1 MKEKKRK
8 STIQLAIWTWTWVA
22 SLALA
27 SFGPRFIWDENPII
41 TTIAIIINVTM
52 GVMMII
58 ANRNFFN
65 HSDELERKIQM
76 ESMAVTLGLTV
87 VVGLAYSLLE
97 QTKLINHKAEISI
110 LLFLMSFTLITAL
123 YVNRRRYQ

>member
-1 MKEKKRK
+1 MKENKRK

-22 SLALA
+22 TLALA
-27 SFGPRFIWDENPII
+27 SFGPRFIWGEHPLI
-41 TTIAIIINVTM
+41 TAIAIIINVAM

-87 VVGLAYSLLE
+87 VVGLAYSLL
-97 QTKLINHKAEISI
+97 
-110 LLFLMSFTLITAL
+110 
-123 YVNRRRYQ
+123 

>member
-1 MKEKKRK
+1 MKETRRK

-27 SFGPRFIWDENPII
+27 SFGPRFFWGESTLLTSIS
-41 TTIAIIINVTM
+41 IIINVAL
-52 GVMMII
+52 GIAMII
-58 ANRNFFN
+58 ANRNLFN
-65 HSDELERKIQM
+65 QFDELERKIQL

-97 QTKLINHKAEISI
+97 QTKLINLKAEISV
-110 LLFLMSFTLITAL
+110 LVLFMSVTMIAAL
-123 YVNRRRYQ
+123 YFNRRRYL

>member
-1 MKEKKRK
+1 MKENKRK
-8 STIQLAIWTWTWVA
+8 STIQLAIWTWTWVV

-27 SFGPRFIWDENPII
+27 SFGPRFIWNENPLI
-41 TTIAIIINVTM
+41 TTIAIVINVAM

-58 ANRNFFN
+58 ANRNLFN
-65 HSDELERKIQM
+65 HYDELERKIQL
-76 ESMAVTLGLTV
+76 ESMAVTLGLTI

-110 LLFLMSFTLITAL
+110 LVFFMSFTLIAAL
-123 YVNRRRYQ
+123 YFNRRRYK

>member
-1 MKEKKRK
+1 MKGNKRK
-8 STIQLAIWTWTWVA
+8 TTIQLAIWTWTWVA
-22 SLALA
+22 TLALA
-27 SFGPRFIWDENPII
+27 SFGPRFFWDENPFI

-110 LLFLMSFTLITAL
+110 LLFFMSFTLMTAL